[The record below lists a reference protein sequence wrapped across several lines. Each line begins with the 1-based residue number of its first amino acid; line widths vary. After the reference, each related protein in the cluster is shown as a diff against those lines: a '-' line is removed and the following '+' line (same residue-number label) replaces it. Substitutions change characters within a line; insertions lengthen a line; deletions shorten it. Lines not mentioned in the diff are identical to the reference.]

1 MAEAEK
7 RSARRAS
14 AAIQTF
20 FIVFTPLLLAFLI
33 LRNLGGIVGLF
44 IESDAD
50 AKFDF
55 ACIFDQTRD
64 AEITLAYLPVILL
77 GCAFYA
83 LLRFL
88 LPRLKSRALR
98 IVLNMFAF
106 AVVFVFAFLLALLL
120 TRVNQIGFFD
130 LLRELLPL
138 IDKL

>member
-7 RSARRAS
+7 RNARRTS
-14 AAIQTF
+14 AAIQTL
-20 FIVFTPLLLAFLI
+20 FIVFTPLLLAFLM

-55 ACIFDQTRD
+55 ARIFDQTKD
-64 AEITLAYLPVILL
+64 ARITLAWLPSLLL

-83 LLRFL
+83 FLRFL
-88 LPRLKSRALR
+88 LPKLKSRVLRVLLNILLFAL
-98 IVLNMFAF
+98 F
-106 AVVFVFAFLLALLL
+106 FVCALLLSLLL
-120 TRVNQIGFFD
+120 TRVNQIEFFD